1 MLSFCELCTE
11 LLAKNLAY
19 YHWMLH
25 CSQFIASATPHLGK
39 ILQRMVVTF
48 VHHEQC
54 EGRARKA
61 RTFFIPSLAR
71 SSPSLRIVSLTIG
84 LITQFLMSASNY
96 YNTLERKQRE
106 KLKTVNSLFPKC
118 YISSVTYCYQ
128 LLFGPCQ
135 LECFLQM
142 INFGALIN
150 RVLFGE
156 HCREFS
162 LSSTLDC
169 IANCPQQKTAI

>member
-1 MLSFCELCTE
+1 
-11 LLAKNLAY
+11 
-19 YHWMLH
+19 MLH
-25 CSQFIASATPHLGK
+25 SSQFIASATPHFGK

-71 SSPSLRIVSLTIG
+71 SSPSPLRIVFLTTE
-84 LITQFLMSASNY
+84 LITQFLMSAPNY

-106 KLKTVNSLFPKC
+106 ILNSVNSLFPKC

-135 LECFLQM
+135 LEYFLQM
-142 INFGALIN
+142 INFGTLIN

-156 HCREFS
+156 HCKEFS

-169 IANCPQQKTAI
+169 IANCPQ